1 MSRKNRISKPNYG
14 FTKQQLW
21 VSFVLSW
28 TMMISII
35 VAALVFNAPQAKDI
49 AIIAFPVFGLIVT
62 GGVAFHRHYGSRDM
76 QIQAEAEA
84 AKPEGEGE

>member
-1 MSRKNRISKPNYG
+1 MSRKSRISKPTYN

-28 TMMISII
+28 TMII
-35 VAALVFNAPQAKDI
+35 WIVGAGLMFNAPQAEKL

-62 GGVAFHRHYGSRDM
+62 GGVMAHRHYGSRDM

-84 AKPEGEGE
+84 TKPEGEGE